1 MLVEGAGTAMSG
13 SAAQERIARRSL
25 HEEVA
30 VRLRDMI
37 IEGTLAPGTKLNE
50 LLLCERLGVSRT
62 PLREAIRTLASEGLI
77 ELIPGRGAVV
87 RRLTAVDVIDMLEA
101 LKVIEPGAAALG
113 CANADAA
120 AIAAVEAMHARML
133 TLYAAGER
141 LAYYKL
147 NQDIHTA
154 LVALSGNAT
163 LVEVHTMLQA
173 RLKRIRFIG
182 NREPDK
188 WAGAVADHELIMA
201 ALRRRDAPA
210 LRAAIEAHLD
220 HTWQRVRDVV

>member
-1 MLVEGAGTAMSG
+1 MLVEDAGAVMPGSTAH
-13 SAAQERIARRSL
+13 QRIARRPL

-37 IEGTLAPGTKLNE
+37 IEGTLAPGTKVNE

-77 ELIPGRGAVV
+77 DLLPGRGAVV
-87 RRLTAVDVIDMLEA
+87 RRLSAADVVDMLQA

-113 CANADAA
+113 CVNADAA
-120 AIAAVEAMHARML
+120 AIAAVEEMHARML

-154 LVALSGNAT
+154 LVALAGNAT
-163 LVEVHTMLQA
+163 LVEIHTMLQA

-188 WAGAVADHELIMA
+188 WAGAVADHERIMA
-201 ALRRRDAPA
+201 ALRQRDAA
-210 LRAAIEAHLD
+210 ELRAAIEAHLD
-220 HTWQRVRDVV
+220 HTWERVRDVV